1 VHQGEEGHAC
11 IAIEGGWWVVVQ
23 SRMSEAGMQNEE
35 QEIHNIQLPTSC
47 VGTIDKIMGML
58 MATHTG
64 QLIRKIT
71 WKKPPNRGMKTI
83 APNGILLSWFIELFP
98 IDNGKINPFSK
109 FSSFNSA
116 KFSTIGR
123 ISGKI

>member
-1 VHQGEEGHAC
+1 
-11 IAIEGGWWVVVQ
+11 
-23 SRMSEAGMQNEE
+23 MSEAGMQNEE

-71 WKKPPNRGMKTI
+71 
-83 APNGILLSWFIELFP
+83 
-98 IDNGKINPFSK
+98 
-109 FSSFNSA
+109 
-116 KFSTIGR
+116 
-123 ISGKI
+123 